1 MPLRECSD
9 GDMPG
14 VKWGDAGACYA
25 YTPGDEESR
34 KDAVRKAL
42 AQAIAMGDLGNDRML
57 RSDAETRAVELVP
70 TQEIAD
76 EATKGLRLYNEGK
89 GGDGLVDA
97 TIADARKMAAR
108 EALSEEKVRQ
118 MPGWFA
124 RHEAS
129 RTDGWDTP
137 GEETPGYVAWLLWG
151 GDAGRAW
158 AERKVEQMDAEE
170 ERSAPE
176 LRDDDAEWMTPR
188 QKVLYEK
195 LESIAEVFG
204 PWDPSTGPD
213 GAHYMAPEDNPFRDS
228 GLICANCAFY
238 KGGGGCEIL
247 SQAVAPEGV
256 CRFWIVPAD
265 PAAAAADDAQDASE
279 DMAEDMLEDADT
291 AQREIAYHGRRA
303 EWRESG
309 AGKQYRTIAGYAVV
323 WDAVSLDLGGFKE
336 TFTRGAFT
344 DALAKDPDIRMLYN
358 HDSAYVLARS
368 SNGTLEVEEDEVGL
382 RVWARVDMND
392 PHVRMLASKLENGT
406 VDQMS
411 FAFTT
416 APDGDEWSYQGD
428 QPMRTVRKVDELF
441 EVSAVAMPAY
451 ESTRVGILER
461 AVSQGRVPSAR
472 ASRVAPADPAGVS
485 SQVDDLGRDTEDQ
498 STRAAVARWRARLE
512 RKRKEAQHGRQDHR
526 GARGSRRGA

>member
-14 VKWGDAGACYA
+14 VKWGEAGACYS
-25 YTPGDEESR
+25 YTAGDEESR
-34 KDAVRKAL
+34 KEAVRKAL
-42 AQAIAMGDLGNDRML
+42 AQAVAMCDLPTDRMIH
-57 RSDAETRAVELVP
+57 RDAETRAVELVP
-70 TQEIAD
+70 TQEVAD
-76 EATKGLRLYNEGK
+76 EAARGLALYEEGK

-97 TIADARKMAAR
+97 TIADARAMATR
-108 EALSEEKVRQ
+108 EALSEDKVRA

-124 RHEAS
+124 RHEGNFT
-129 RTDGWDTP
+129 RGTDDQP
-137 GEETPGYVAWLLWG
+137 GEETPAYVAWLLWG
-151 GDAGRAW
+151 GDAGREW
-158 AERKVEQMDAEE
+158 SERKVEQMDAEE

-188 QKVLYEK
+188 QKVLYKK
-195 LESIAEVFG
+195 LDDIAETFG
-204 PWDPSTGPD
+204 PWDGSTGPD
-213 GAHYMAPEDNPFRDS
+213 GAHYMDAEANPFKGD
-228 GLICANCAFY
+228 GLVCSSCAFY
-238 KGGGGCEIL
+238 RGGGGCEIVG
-247 SQAVAPEGV
+247 QQVAPEGL

-265 PAAAAADDAQDASE
+265 PLAVAQPEVEGDDE
-279 DMAEDMLEDADT
+279 ELVVDADT
-291 AQREIAYHGRRA
+291 AEREIAYHGRKA

-309 AGKQYRTIAGYAVV
+309 AGKQYRTVAGYAVV

-336 TFTRGAFT
+336 TFKRGAFT
-344 DALAKDPDIRMLYN
+344 EALAQKPDIRLLYN

-368 SNGTLEVEEDEVGL
+368 SNGTLEVEEDEIGL

-392 PHVRMLASKLENGT
+392 PHVRMVAAKLENGT

-416 APDGDEWSYQGD
+416 APDGDEWSYKGD
-428 QPMRTVRKVDELF
+428 YPMRTVRKVEMLY
-441 EVSAVAMPAY
+441 ETSVVSMPAY

-485 SQVDDLGRDTEDQ
+485 SQVDDLGRDTKDQ
-498 STRAAVARWRARLE
+498 STRAVAAKWRARLE
-512 RKRKEAQHGRQDHR
+512 RKRKEAHIGRQDHR
-526 GARGSRRGA
+526 GARGPRRGA

>member
-9 GDMPG
+9 GDQPG
-14 VKWGDAGACYA
+14 VKWGEAGACYS
-25 YTPGDEESR
+25 YTAGDEESR
-34 KDAVRKAL
+34 KEAVRKAL
-42 AQAIAMGDLGNDRML
+42 AQAVAMGDLPTDRMI
-57 RSDAETRAVELVP
+57 RRDAELRAVDLVP
-70 TQEIAD
+70 PQEVAD
-76 EATKGLRLYNEGK
+76 EAARGLELYEEGK
-89 GGDGLVDA
+89 GGDGLVDR
-97 TIADARKMAAR
+97 TIADARSMASR
-108 EALSEEKVRQ
+108 EALSEEKVRA
-118 MPGWFA
+118 MPAWFA
-124 RHEAS
+124 RHEDDFT
-129 RTDGWDTP
+129 RGTDDQP

-158 AERKVEQMDAEE
+158 SEAMVEEMGQVEDEQ

-176 LRDDDAEWMTPR
+176 RRDDDAEWMTPR
-188 QKVLYEK
+188 QRVLYKK
-195 LESIAEVFG
+195 LEDIAETFG

-213 GAHYMAPEDNPFRDS
+213 GAHYMAPADNPFREA
-228 GLICANCAFY
+228 GLVCSNCAFY
-238 KGGGGCEIL
+238 QGGGGCEIL
-247 SQAVAPEGV
+247 SQQVEPEGV

-265 PAAAAADDAQDASE
+265 PLAQVEPEAEVAEELSVDANT
-279 DMAEDMLEDADT
+279 AE
-291 AQREIAYHGRRA
+291 REIAYHGRKA

-309 AGKQYRTIAGYAVV
+309 AGKQYRTVAGYAVV

-336 TFTRGAFT
+336 TFKRGAFA
-344 DALAKDPDIRMLYN
+344 DALAQKPDIRLLYN

-368 SNGTLEVEEDEVGL
+368 SNGTLEVDEDEVGL
-382 RVWARVDMND
+382 RIWARVDMND
-392 PHVRMLASKLENGT
+392 PHVRMVAAKLENGT

-416 APDGDEWSYQGD
+416 ALDGDEWSYKGD
-428 QPMRTVRKVDELF
+428 YPMRTVRKVDELF

-498 STRAAVARWRARLE
+498 STRAIAAKWRARLE

-526 GARGSRRGA
+526 GARGPRRGA